1 MSSSISLS
9 SVATVVLIGDAADQ
23 LERLPIHLN
32 AQAQA
37 IIERLAKWPQV
48 SGAKPL
54 KGNLK
59 GHFRIRMG
67 DHRVQF
73 MVVGD
78 VVRIEKIAKRD
89 KFYD

>member
-1 MSSSISLS
+1 
-9 SVATVVLIGDAADQ
+9 VAKIVLIGDAKRQ
-23 LERLPIHLN
+23 IENLPLHLN

-37 IIERLAKWPQV
+37 IIERLARWPEV

-59 GHFRIRMG
+59 GHYRIRMG

-73 MVVGD
+73 TVVGD
-78 VVRIEKIAKRD
+78 VVRIEKVGKRD

>member
-1 MSSSISLS
+1 LS

>member
-1 MSSSISLS
+1 M
-9 SVATVVLIGDAADQ
+9 VKVVLIGDAAEQ
-23 LERLPIHLN
+23 LARLPVHLN

-37 IIERLAKWPQV
+37 IIQRLAKWPQV

-54 KGNLK
+54 KGDLK
-59 GHFRIRMG
+59 GRFRIRMG

-73 MVVGD
+73 TVVGD
-78 VVRIEKIAKRD
+78 VVRIEKIGKRD